1 MAGADMTGAAPGR
14 TAALAVTALVLNAFV
29 WGVSW
34 WPFRQLQGHGL
45 HPLWATAL
53 MYLMIVAGVLAV
65 NFKALRGFLA
75 SPQLWL
81 LGAAAG
87 LTNVGFNWAVTV
99 GDVVRVVL
107 LFYLMPAWSVLV
119 AWWLLGEK
127 PTAGSLLRLALAM
140 AGVLVVLKTPDSAW
154 PVPQGA
160 ADWLAIGGGL
170 SFAVTNS
177 LLRKCADTPGS
188 ARMLA
193 MFGGS
198 GLLAA
203 LAALLG
209 MALEVVPGPALQ
221 AAGIPVMLGLG
232 LAFMASNTALL
243 YGAARLTAGTTAIV
257 MLTEILFASL
267 SSAAL
272 GAAELTPRVLLGG
285 SLIVLAAVLAAAA
298 PSAKKGRT
306 GQNRPSQSTRPG
318 A

>member
-1 MAGADMTGAAPGR
+1 MAGLGMTRAATGQ
-14 TAALAVTALVLNAFV
+14 TAALAVGALVLNALV

-53 MYLMIVAGVLAV
+53 MYLMIVAGLLAV
-65 NFKALRGFLA
+65 NFKAWRGLLA

-127 PTAGSLLRLALAM
+127 PSAASLLRLALAM

-285 SLIVLAAVLAAAA
+285 SLIVLAAVLAAVA
-298 PSAKKGRT
+298 PSAEKG
-306 GQNRPSQSTRPG
+306 
-318 A
+318 